1 MQVMSQEPSGTLRI
15 LVQAVTSKNMLAS
28 RPHTTGKDR
37 VIYSGCSMGARTTS
51 ENQKLNVPAPGA
63 YELPGKVIE
72 SPGKSIGA
80 RLNIGSKEGLLGPGP
95 GAYAVDKLK
104 DHNVKY
110 S

>member
-1 MQVMSQEPSGTLRI
+1 
-15 LVQAVTSKNMLAS
+15 
-28 RPHTTGKDR
+28 
-37 VIYSGCSMGARTTS
+37 
-51 ENQKLNVPAPGA
+51 LNVPAPGA
-63 YELPGKVIE
+63 YELPSKVIE